1 MTTDD
6 VKRFA
11 AEHFGAEELERIE
24 WIDDTSANLVYR
36 NEEIGLRALEA
47 FTQQLGEEG
56 EALPPLRLRMAKS
69 LSTHPDAV
77 LQVRSAVK
85 TDRKKPRAYQA
96 SRFYLLHPEH
106 DPLERLQRQWAE
118 RRRSGHREKSQ
129 TEYKR
134 NRFDEQEHRRRLN
147 HGYSEAMYDDD
158 NADASERKN
167 VSMSAEASEDE
178 RWRRPRYG
186 RQQHQQQRKELFPD
200 KVRSRSAS
208 PDAMRR
214 PEEEGLNDDA
224 GPHATSRRRFRERS
238 PRRPPAGRNAGK
250 ELFPTSSTTTNGLSS
265 SFFSSSSYSSSSSAL
280 HSSIPPASSSF
291 TKNAREV
298 FPNKTAAS
306 FMKRELFP
314 NQTNSNHRRSDAF
327 DAADETDPFTK
338 RIRPLAG
345 AASADVSS
353 NEMRI
358 RGGADATTTTTTT
371 EDQGPALRGITSNNT
386 NNNNNT
392 SNNGI
397 SIRGA
402 ANSANAL
409 KELFPSRYNPNAGK
423 ELFSDKLEGR
433 GGRRKRAEDM
443 FS

>member
-11 AEHFGAEELERIE
+11 AEHFSAEELQRIE

-36 NEEIGLRALEA
+36 NEEIGLRALAA

-56 EALPPLRLRMAKS
+56 EALPPLRLRTAKS

-106 DPLERLQRQWAE
+106 DPLERLHRQWAE
-118 RRRSGHREKSQ
+118 RRRPGHREKSQ
-129 TEYKR
+129 TDYRR

-158 NADASERKN
+158 NADRKD
-167 VSMSAEASEDE
+167 VSMSTEGSEDE

-186 RQQHQQQRKELFPD
+186 RQQQQSRKELFPD

-214 PEEEGLNDDA
+214 SEEEGLDRTRDS
-224 GPHATSRRRFRERS
+224 SRRRFRDRS

-250 ELFPTSSTTTNGLSS
+250 ELFPSTTSTVTNDLVSS
-265 SFFSSSSYSSSSSAL
+265 SFPPASFSSSANN
-280 HSSIPPASSSF
+280 
-291 TKNAREV
+291 NAREV

-306 FMKRELFP
+306 FMKGELFP

-345 AASADVSS
+345 AASADGSS
-353 NEMRI
+353 EMRI
-358 RGGADATTTTTTT
+358 RGGADASTSTPPPTT
-371 EDQGPALRGITSNNT
+371 EDQGPALRGLSG
-386 NNNNNT
+386 NNNNT
-392 SNNGI
+392 SGNNGI

-409 KELFPSRYNPNAGK
+409 KELFPSKYNPNAGK